1 MSRTATPHSAS
12 SDRSIRLLVKRFAS
26 RYGLAIAILFL
37 GTVLSFSDPYF
48 LTLRNLTNL
57 LVQVSYNGL
66 LATGMTF
73 VILAGGIDLAV
84 GSVLALAGMI
94 FAHYSLST
102 MGIPAPVAILL
113 AVTAGA
119 ATGIISGAAVAFAAI
134 PSFVATLAM
143 MTIARGFVKFYGQGG
158 SIPGPSESLA
168 EFVDMISYGRFF
180 GIPVPVALFVVG
192 MIIAWYVLGY
202 TRYGRYVYAVGG
214 NPKAALVSGIKV
226 NWIVFSVF
234 LVCGAYAG
242 MAGVVVTSLNGS
254 AQVITGVGYELDAI
268 AAVVIGGTSLAGGR
282 GGIVGT
288 FFGVILIGL
297 ISNGLN
303 LLNHL
308 EIMRVL
314 GDPSATQDVI
324 KGLVILVAVLLDKM
338 SRSSK
343 S

>member
-1 MSRTATPHSAS
+1 MSTATAS
-12 SDRSIRLLVKRFAS
+12 KPSSGQKVTLLARRFAS
-26 RYGLAIAILFL
+26 RYGLVLAILFL
-37 GTVLSFSDPYF
+37 GTVIALSDPYF
-48 LTLRNLTNL
+48 LTARNLTNL

-66 LATGMTF
+66 LATGLTF

-84 GSVLALAGMI
+84 GSVLAFAGMI

-102 MGIPAPVAILL
+102 MGVPAPVAVLL
-113 AVTAGA
+113 AVLAGV
-119 ATGIISGAAVAFAAI
+119 ATGIVSGAAVAFAGI

-168 EFVDMISYGRFF
+168 EFVDTISYGRFF
-180 GIPVPVALFVVG
+180 GIPVPVALFIG
-192 MIIAWYVLGY
+192 AMIVAWYVLGH

-226 NWIVFSVF
+226 KWVLFSVF
-234 LVCGAYAG
+234 LICGAYAG
-242 MAGVVVTSLNGS
+242 LAGVVVTSLNGS